1 MNDKQTLLF
10 EIIVHAMEF
19 FVIIGIASSVYFV
32 RRSRNKNENKNI
44 K

>member
-1 MNDKQTLLF
+1 MNDKQAFLF
-10 EIIVHAMEF
+10 EIVVHAMEF

-32 RRSRNKNENKNI
+32 RKSRRKNENKNI